1 VDVPVSRRIRIALYA
16 AAVILLWLAVFAAVV
31 ALRFQPAARTYFIA
45 ALRQRYQSD
54 VELGD
59 LRISLFPTVRA
70 TGGNLVFRLGGRRDI
85 PPTVQIRR
93 FTLEAGFIGF
103 FRNPKRIRRIELE
116 GLRIQLPPRS
126 GKSGAANA
134 SAPPASSAPGVPFVL
149 DEVVAD
155 GAVLETMPRDPAKS
169 PLIFE
174 IKRLTLRTVG
184 IGQPMTF
191 HAELGN
197 PKPPGIIHSDGRFG
211 PWNAG
216 EPTATP
222 VSGKYTFRD
231 ADLSVFKGIAGTLS
245 SDGTYTGQLDRIE
258 VAGITD
264 VPEFALT
271 IAAHPMPLHTEFQAT
286 VDGSN
291 GDTTLHPVRARL
303 GHSEFEVSGA
313 IDRTA
318 PETRKTIELEAKTG
332 AARLEDFLRLSDKSP
347 RPPMTGVIHFNT
359 KVKIPPGETQVID
372 RLDLDGAFTLDGVR
386 FTSPDVQQ
394 KIAGLSHHAQ
404 GDPNDR
410 DPNVTAD
417 FQGSF
422 HLRNGQLGLP
432 DLRFTL
438 PGARVDLHGTYALQS
453 GAIDFEGTARLD
465 ATVSQMTTGWKSL
478 LLRPVDPLFKRGSAG
493 TVLPI
498 GISGTRGEPSFRLD
512 IGKIL
517 RRH

>member
-1 VDVPVSRRIRIALYA
+1 MPVSRGVRITLYVA
-16 AAVILLWLAVFAAVV
+16 AIVFVWLAVFAPVLIV
-31 ALRFQPAARTYFIA
+31 RFQPVARAWFIS

-54 VELGD
+54 VELGN
-59 LRISLFPTVRA
+59 LQISLFPTVRA
-70 TGGNLVFRLGGRRDI
+70 TGENLVLRLNGRRDI
-85 PPTVQIRR
+85 PPIVQIRR
-93 FTLEAGFIGF
+93 FTLEARFIGF
-103 FRNPKRIRRIELE
+103 FRNPKRISRLQLE

-126 GKSGAANA
+126 DKPAQAN
-134 SAPPASSAPGVPFVL
+134 SSPSSASSAPFIL
-149 DEVVAD
+149 DEVIAD
-155 GAVLETMPRDPAKS
+155 GTILEPMPSDPSKN
-169 PLIFE
+169 PLVFE
-174 IKRLTLRTVG
+174 IRQLTLHTVG
-184 IGQPMTF
+184 VGQPMTF
-191 HAELGN
+191 HAVLEN
-197 PKPPGIIHSDGRFG
+197 PKPPGLIHSDGRFG
-211 PWNAG
+211 PWNASD
-216 EPTATP
+216 PTATP
-222 VSGKYTFRD
+222 VAGKYTFRD
-231 ADLSVFKGIAGTLS
+231 ADLSVFKGISGVLS

-258 VAGITD
+258 VTGTTD

-271 IAAHPMPLHTEFQAT
+271 IADHAMPLHTEFQAT

-291 GDTTLHPVRARL
+291 GNTILHPVRARL

-318 PETRKTIELEAKTG
+318 PEKRKTIELDAKAG
-332 AARLEDFLRLSDKSP
+332 SARLDDFLRLSVKSP
-347 RPPMTGVIHFNT
+347 RPPMTGGIHFNT
-359 KVKIPPGETQVID
+359 HVKIPPGETQVID
-372 RLDLDGAFTLDGVR
+372 RLDLDGTFTLDGVR

-417 FQGSF
+417 FTGRF
-422 HLRNGQLGLP
+422 HLRDGQLGLP

-438 PGARVDLHGTYALQS
+438 PGAQVDLHGTYALRS
-453 GAIDFEGTARLD
+453 GALNFDGTAKLD

-478 LLRPVDPLFKRGSAG
+478 LLKPVDPLFRRDGAG

>member
-1 VDVPVSRRIRIALYA
+1 MPASRGVRITLYVA
-16 AAVILLWLAVFAAVV
+16 AIVFLWLAVFATVLVV
-31 ALRFQPAARTYFIA
+31 RFQPVARAWFIS
-45 ALRQRYQSD
+45 ALRERYRSD

-59 LRISLFPTVRA
+59 LRISWFPTVRA
-70 TGGNLVFRLGGRRDI
+70 TGDNLVFRLNGRRDI
-85 PPTVQIRR
+85 PPIVQIRR
-93 FTLEAGFIGF
+93 FRLEAPFIGF
-103 FRNPKRIRRIELE
+103 FRNPKRISRLQLE

-126 GKSGAANA
+126 GKPALAN
-134 SAPPASSAPGVPFVL
+134 SPSSPPSSASSAPFML
-149 DEVVAD
+149 DEVIAD
-155 GAVLETMPRDPAKS
+155 GTILETMPSDPSKN
-169 PLIFE
+169 PLVFE
-174 IKRLTLRTVG
+174 IRKLTLHTVG

-191 HAELGN
+191 HAELQN
-197 PKPPGIIHSDGRFG
+197 PKPPGLIHSDGRFG
-211 PWNAG
+211 PWNAS

-231 ADLSVFKGIAGTLS
+231 ADLSVFKGISGMLS

-258 VAGITD
+258 VAGTTD

-271 IAAHPMPLHTEFQAT
+271 IAEHAMPLHTEFQAT

-291 GDTTLHPVRARL
+291 GNTILHPVRARL
-303 GHSEFEVSGA
+303 GRSEFEVSGT

-318 PETRKTIELEAKTG
+318 PETHKTIELAAKAG
-332 AARLEDFLRLSDKSP
+332 SARLEDFLHLAVKSP
-347 RPPMTGVIHFNT
+347 KPPMTGAIHFNAR
-359 KVKIPPGETQVID
+359 VKIPPGETQVID

-410 DPNVTAD
+410 DPNVAAD
-417 FQGSF
+417 FAGHF
-422 HLRNGQLGLP
+422 HLRDGQLGLP

-438 PGARVDLHGTYALQS
+438 PGAHVDLRGTYALRS
-453 GAIDFEGTARLD
+453 GALNFEGTAKLD

-478 LLRPVDPLFKRGSAG
+478 LLKPVDPLFRRDGAG

-517 RRH
+517 RRR